1 MSAVRCRKVV
11 FTIVGVIALI
21 ALLGLVPASADVPA
35 QSSGGEAAQPGAGLI
50 RTSAED
56 GVRTAAAR
64 PWTAEEMKAAVPYP
78 LPEMSFDG
86 ALTVDVLTGPDGP
99 AGAVKGALPLK
110 DQTALGA
117 LDELELLEEDAA
129 LEAAAEFLGYA
140 YPPPFTRH
148 AVWTI
153 VNYQTKWPFIT
164 IGKLFF
170 TQYGMNYVCSA
181 AVVGSS
187 YASRSIMTAGHCLH
201 AGDNKSSG
209 WSTNVVFVP
218 AYKDGAAPYGQWS
231 ASVLAVR
238 TPWYTSADASKD
250 VGAAKLN
257 KNDAGKTIT
266 QVVGYLGFAW
276 NQSRNLHWWE
286 LGYPAASPF
295 NGNRMITCQSSY
307 AYDSPFGSSPRGMG
321 VGCDMTG
328 GCSGGPWVWRMAT
341 GNYLNGVNSH
351 RRSGYKDELFSPYFD
366 SAIKSLWDWAVAP

>member
-1 MSAVRCRKVV
+1 
-11 FTIVGVIALI
+11 
-21 ALLGLVPASADVPA
+21 
-35 QSSGGEAAQPGAGLI
+35 
-50 RTSAED
+50 
-56 GVRTAAAR
+56 
-64 PWTAEEMKAAVPYP
+64 MKAAVPYP

-117 LDELELLEEDAA
+117 LDELELLEENAA

-170 TQYGMNYVCSA
+170 TQHGSNYVCSA

-201 AGDNKSSG
+201 AGDNTPAG
-209 WSTNVVFVP
+209 WSTNVVFVS

-231 ASVLAVR
+231 ASALAVR
-238 TPWYTSADASKD
+238 TPWYTSADLSKS
-250 VGAAKLN
+250 A
-257 KNDAGKTIT
+257 
-266 QVVGYLGFAW
+266 FAL
-276 NQSRNLHWWE
+276 R
-286 LGYPAASPF
+286 
-295 NGNRMITCQSSY
+295 
-307 AYDSPFGSSPRGMG
+307 
-321 VGCDMTG
+321 
-328 GCSGGPWVWRMAT
+328 
-341 GNYLNGVNSH
+341 
-351 RRSGYKDELFSPYFD
+351 
-366 SAIKSLWDWAVAP
+366 